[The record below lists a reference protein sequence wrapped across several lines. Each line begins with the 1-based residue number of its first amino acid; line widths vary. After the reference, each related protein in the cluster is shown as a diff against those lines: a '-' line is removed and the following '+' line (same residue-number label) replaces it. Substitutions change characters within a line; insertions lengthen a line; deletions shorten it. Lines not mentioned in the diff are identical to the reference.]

1 MEVKTLLRELSEAT
15 GVSGYEAELRQIV
28 MRECKRYSD
37 EVRVGKLGS
46 VIALKKG
53 TGGRWSLMLAAHMD
67 EIGLIVSQIEKG
79 FLRFTSVGGYDQRI
93 LMGQEV
99 VVHGLKELPGIIASR
114 PPHVLPAA
122 EREKIVDMDQLF
134 SDVGLTP
141 EEIKELVRVGDVV
154 TIKGRFRELG
164 EDRLA
169 GKALDDRA
177 GVAAILDALRRLAG
191 SEHLWDAYFVATVQE
206 EVGLRG
212 AITSA
217 YGIRP
222 DIAVAVDLTF
232 GDMPELA
239 EAESFPL
246 GKGPCVALGPNIH
259 PLLYQRLVEV
269 AKEEEIPYQIEP
281 VPGRSGTDA
290 WAIQVSREGVPT
302 GLVSIPGRSMHTPVE
317 TISQKDLERT
327 ARLLASFIRGLDEEL
342 ARKLGLGEGE

>member
-1 MEVKTLLRELSEAT
+1 MEVKALLKELSEAS

-28 MRECKRYSD
+28 MRESEKYSD
-37 EVRVGKLGS
+37 EVRMDKLGN

-53 TGGRWSLMLAAHMD
+53 TGGPWSLMLAAHMD
-67 EIGLIVSQIEKG
+67 EIGLIVSRIDKG
-79 FLRFTSVGGYDQRI
+79 FLRFTSVGGYDQRV
-93 LMGQEV
+93 LLGQEV
-99 VVHGLKELPGIIASR
+99 MVHGLKALPGIIASR
-114 PPHVLPAA
+114 PPHVLPEA

-134 SDVGLTP
+134 IDVGLTP
-141 EEIKELVRVGDVV
+141 EETKELVRVGDVV
-154 TIKGRFRELG
+154 TIRGRFRELG
-164 EDRLA
+164 EDRVA

-191 SEHLWDAYFVATVQE
+191 SDHLWDAYFVATVQE

-222 DIAVAVDLTF
+222 HIAVAVDLTF
-232 GDMPELA
+232 GDMPELS

-246 GKGPCVALGPNIH
+246 GKGPCLALGPNIH
-259 PLLYQRLVEV
+259 PLMHQRLVEV

-281 VPGRSGTDA
+281 VPGPSGTDA

-317 TISQKDLERT
+317 TISLKDLER
-327 ARLLASFIRGLDEEL
+327 AGRLLASFIRSLDEEF
-342 ARKLGLGEGE
+342 ARKLGLGEGK